1 MFSVV
6 HLCEHHF
13 IIHCKEYG
21 VLQYPYDSSMVSPSC
36 CLEYRPTGAF
46 WAILFFVVFPAI
58 YLSGKVVG
66 TFLTVLLRVLRGLCK
81 LLLWDDEDYEE
92 EAEELRLER
101 QRKLLE
107 KENARRLRRE
117 ERAKKRAD
125 AAARQLA
132 EKNEKACSFSIFQI
146 VSFLIISSLS
156 SSLILSVDC
165 LRFYMA
171 SLVAN
176 GGSRNG
182 VAKCMPPSD
191 LSESLNSECETDE
204 QRVTPSIAEGTTI
217 VEEKTLTNGHVPT
230 ANGGADVTSTSTLR
244 HRTTHQ

>member
-1 MFSVV
+1 
-6 HLCEHHF
+6 
-13 IIHCKEYG
+13 
-21 VLQYPYDSSMVSPSC
+21 MVSPSC

-132 EKNEKACSFSIFQI
+132 EKNEK
-146 VSFLIISSLS
+146 
-156 SSLILSVDC
+156 
-165 LRFYMA
+165 MA

>member
-1 MFSVV
+1 MSRLLSLHQIPLYEKTIPGFARRKQPISADNNRKFGYSMPTVRSGGGGPQ
-6 HLCEHHF
+6 LS
-13 IIHCKEYG
+13 K
-21 VLQYPYDSSMVSPSC
+21 YPYDSSMVSPSC

-132 EKNEKACSFSIFQI
+132 EKNEK
-146 VSFLIISSLS
+146 
-156 SSLILSVDC
+156 
-165 LRFYMA
+165 MA